1 MSAKGGCNFLVV
13 GLGRKEIPPP
23 SKVRKVGGAG
33 RDLCPVSRLPPKI
46 EKSGAT
52 PHQHTNIR
60 EGKEVSTRDKYKA
73 EDNKRHHTM
82 LIPPLKKSQPCD
94 IKDRC
99 GQYLRSTHSPEEA
112 AAHADALK
120 SLQDQRTKCIS
131 IVEPSAEN
139 IEILL
144 RWVLA
149 SDKCMCLSLIALHL
163 CAVLAGPIVFS
174 SS

>member
-1 MSAKGGCNFLVV
+1 
-13 GLGRKEIPPP
+13 
-23 SKVRKVGGAG
+23 
-33 RDLCPVSRLPPKI
+33 
-46 EKSGAT
+46 
-52 PHQHTNIR
+52 
-60 EGKEVSTRDKYKA
+60 
-73 EDNKRHHTM
+73 M